1 MLRIRR
7 LTSIV
12 LAVILAFLLLIGQT
26 LAIVQPWEEAF
37 TPVPLET
44 DPNVLQLNTA
54 SSTESTRSASYRD
67 SADAVLE
74 QTTQAYDAMI
84 RSFYEAQ
91 PESQKYTDDSYTVS
105 GIAESGFPDFY
116 AGAYVNQNQNLVVLI
131 SDDHAG
137 TAASLAA
144 SEQMIA
150 AAAGSSD
157 LIYASAAH
165 PYSELV
171 SIMDDIYQYQTLS
184 AEQKDPRFT
193 VLSYY
198 IDDYHN
204 CVSVGMEHID
214 AESIAAFRE
223 VVCDS
228 DAVVFEQA
236 DEIELLTTVNPGSGY
251 TNASTGATGSIGY
264 RCRTTINGSTVYGF
278 VTAAH
283 CLETGEYAA
292 VVLDNVA
299 LATAKRQFQGNM
311 DAVFC
316 RMVENHSTGTTISIA
331 NETLRDGVDVNLAQG
346 HPISKV
352 GIKTRLTSGTVTS
365 TSSSYIY
372 DNINFTDMLYS
383 ENLRAD
389 HGDSGGIVYSTRSGA
404 NYIAGIV
411 SAGNSSRTYCT
422 KAININTTL
431 GLSLYD

>member
-157 LIYASAAH
+157 LIYA
-165 PYSELV
+165 
-171 SIMDDIYQYQTLS
+171 
-184 AEQKDPRFT
+184 
-193 VLSYY
+193 
-198 IDDYHN
+198 
-204 CVSVGMEHID
+204 
-214 AESIAAFRE
+214 
-223 VVCDS
+223 
-228 DAVVFEQA
+228 
-236 DEIELLTTVNPGSGY
+236 
-251 TNASTGATGSIGY
+251 
-264 RCRTTINGSTVYGF
+264 
-278 VTAAH
+278 
-283 CLETGEYAA
+283 
-292 VVLDNVA
+292 
-299 LATAKRQFQGNM
+299 
-311 DAVFC
+311 
-316 RMVENHSTGTTISIA
+316 
-331 NETLRDGVDVNLAQG
+331 
-346 HPISKV
+346 
-352 GIKTRLTSGTVTS
+352 
-365 TSSSYIY
+365 
-372 DNINFTDMLYS
+372 
-383 ENLRAD
+383 
-389 HGDSGGIVYSTRSGA
+389 
-404 NYIAGIV
+404 
-411 SAGNSSRTYCT
+411 
-422 KAININTTL
+422 
-431 GLSLYD
+431 